1 MRRIV
6 PVFAAVIMMLAFTFP
21 AFAQDNGIQIREI
34 SAKELKKALDTGK
47 KLLVIDA
54 RTKEEYA
61 EGHIPGA
68 INISPDKVMFIAG
81 YLPPEKDYPMVF
93 YCRGGG

>member
-6 PVFAAVIMMLAFTFP
+6 LILAIAALMIPFAVP
-21 AFAQDNGIQIREI
+21 AFAQGDDVQFKEI
-34 SAKELKKALDTGK
+34 TAPELKKALDAGEK
-47 KLLVIDA
+47 VLVIDA
-54 RTKEEYA
+54 RTGEEYV

-68 INISPDKVMFIAG
+68 VNVSPDKVMFMAG
-81 YLPPEKDYPMVF
+81 YLPQDKSYPLVF

>member
-6 PVFAAVIMMLAFTFP
+6 LILAIAALMLPFAVP
-21 AFAQDNGIQIREI
+21 AFAQGAEVQFKEI
-34 SAKELKKALDTGK
+34 SAPELKKVLDGGEK
-47 KLLVIDA
+47 VLVIDA

-68 INISPDKVMFIAG
+68 VNVSPDKFMFMAG
-81 YLPPEKDYPMVF
+81 YLPQDKNYPLVF